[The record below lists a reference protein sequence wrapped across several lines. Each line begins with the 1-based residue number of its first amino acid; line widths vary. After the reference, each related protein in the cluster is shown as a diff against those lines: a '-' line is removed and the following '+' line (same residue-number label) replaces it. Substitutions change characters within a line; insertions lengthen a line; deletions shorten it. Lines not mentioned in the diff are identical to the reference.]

1 MVCVSVEKVEI
12 KGTEIWYST
21 GKFMDLNQASFV
33 LESKLLEYCMSECVV
48 DVGFITPGGK
58 WRFHIDSTGVHPDQV
73 KYEVQQVLKENINRM
88 FPDLKKEFIFSH
100 LIKGVLDKMFVHD
113 NPPVPEFHV
122 GEVREDETAQQILQ
136 NIEDSSLNEK
146 VEG

>member
-12 KGTEIWYST
+12 KDTGIWYST
-21 GKFMDLNQASFV
+21 GKFTDLNQASFI

-58 WRFHIDSTGVHPDQV
+58 WKFHMDSTSVHPDQV
-73 KYEVQQVLKENINRM
+73 KYEVQQVLKEKITEM
-88 FPDLKKEFIFSH
+88 FPDLKKELIFTH
-100 LIKGVLDKMFVHD
+100 LIKGVLNKMFVHD
-113 NPPVPEFHV
+113 NPPVPEFRV
-122 GEVREDETAQQILQ
+122 GEVRENETAQQILQ